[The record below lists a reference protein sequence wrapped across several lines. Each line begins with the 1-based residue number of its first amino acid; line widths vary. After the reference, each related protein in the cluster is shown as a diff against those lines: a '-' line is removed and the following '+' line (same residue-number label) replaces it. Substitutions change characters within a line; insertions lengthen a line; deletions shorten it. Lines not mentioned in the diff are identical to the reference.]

1 MSREPSP
8 AADSGSYYP
17 DVHYSVHDSELSD
30 ERLQSRPR
38 YTWMR
43 MDGEVVLYD
52 SENYDAWISGDA
64 VAIGEGAQR

>member
-1 MSREPSP
+1 MSRPGADPEVP
-8 AADSGSYYP
+8 DSG
-17 DVHYSVHDSELSD
+17 LSD

-64 VAIGEGAQR
+64 VAIGEGGQR